1 MLGPGRYL
9 LGVVELL
16 WLVGFAWL
24 GAARV
29 RERWGPRLGGAAAF
43 RSTLVIA
50 VAVLIWV
57 AEALGTVSAFKP
69 VPYLAAV
76 AILGVVL
83 RFAIS
88 ASPAG
93 GASAGAPRG
102 APAEQSPGGE
112 AGATGPAARRPDPS
126 PSTAA
131 RPSLLATVI

>member
-29 RERWGPRLGGAAAF
+29 RRRWVPRLTGEAAF
-43 RSTLVIA
+43 LSTLVIA
-50 VAVLIWV
+50 VALLIWV

-76 AILGVVL
+76 AILGLVL
-83 RFAIS
+83 WRFVPAREP
-88 ASPAG
+88 AQAAPPAG
-93 GASAGAPRG
+93 GASAG
-102 APAEQSPGGE
+102 
-112 AGATGPAARRPDPS
+112 GP
-126 PSTAA
+126 
-131 RPSLLATVI
+131 